1 MTEKDIE
8 AIVEEVI
15 RRIHSISK
23 RNRVLVLLS
32 PLEDVEAVDRYLKEI
47 GVEPYATDKF
57 LIDCNDNAAALQNY
71 NIQNL
76 MDEHSSLF
84 LSGLT
89 VKQLLKIQEMQMN
102 DPVTE
107 LAVEALRLGKPVTV
121 MSKWVDTSNGA
132 SAFNRKLD
140 DLKQTLTTWG
150 ITFATETDHSYRN
163 RNDQRVIAKQ
173 DLKNVL
179 HGELEIR
186 EDAVVTTTA
195 KELLHKRN
203 IKIVRCQ
210 RT

>member
-23 RNRVLVLLS
+23 RNRVLVLMS
-32 PLEDVEAVDRYLKEI
+32 PLGDVEAVDRYLKEI

-57 LIDCNDNAAALQNY
+57 LIDCNDNATALQNY

-89 VKQLLKIQEMQMN
+89 VKQLLKIQEIQMN

-107 LAVEALRLGKPVTV
+107 LTVEALRLGKPVTV

-132 SAFNRKLD
+132 PAFNRKLD

>member
-23 RNRVLVLLS
+23 RNRVLVLMS
-32 PLEDVEAVDRYLKEI
+32 PLGDVEAVDRYLKVI

-57 LIDCNDNAAALQNY
+57 LIDCNGNAAALQNY
-71 NIQNL
+71 NMQNL

-121 MSKWVDTSNGA
+121 MSKWVSTSNGA